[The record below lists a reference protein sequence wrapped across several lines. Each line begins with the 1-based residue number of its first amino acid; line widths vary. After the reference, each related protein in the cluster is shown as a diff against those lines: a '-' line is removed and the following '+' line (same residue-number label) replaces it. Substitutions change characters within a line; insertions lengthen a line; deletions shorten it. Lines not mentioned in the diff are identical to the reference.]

1 MENGTKTKSGVN
13 LSPYPTAEL
22 CYRQEER
29 RPLGIERLEYCL
41 GLLDDAA
48 AVGQREYSKPALMRE
63 QKQIS
68 LVADCHK
75 AAAR

>member
-1 MENGTKTKSGVN
+1 MENGTKPKSDGLGVN

-29 RPLGIERLEYCL
+29 RPLGIERLEDCL

-48 AVGQREYSKPALMRE
+48 AVGQREYDVRVRLALPYSERP
-63 QKQIS
+63 
-68 LVADCHK
+68 
-75 AAAR
+75 